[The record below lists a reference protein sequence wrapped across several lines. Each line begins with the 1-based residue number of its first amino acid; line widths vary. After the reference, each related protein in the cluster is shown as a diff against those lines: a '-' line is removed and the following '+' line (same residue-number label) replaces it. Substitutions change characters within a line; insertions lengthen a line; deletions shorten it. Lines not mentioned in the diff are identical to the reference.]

1 MKVHELARRADIPA
15 HVVRYY
21 ARIGLL
27 KPSRNPENRYRTFS
41 AADLDRLRFIRS
53 ARALGYALDEIALF
67 LRRLES
73 GEGSWPWLR
82 EQLEDRRRHTQNMLN
97 QFQYQ
102 AHHLDRLLQDTA
114 HQTRAGC
121 ALPEVARWLADHLVA
136 MQPDRDG
143 QVSPTMAAPQQNGPG
158 AGGQRVVI
166 DPMDRAVI
174 MALRQSG
181 NS

>member
-1 MKVHELARRADIPA
+1 M
-15 HVVRYY
+15 
-21 ARIGLL
+21 LL
-27 KPSRNPENRYRTFS
+27 Q
-41 AADLDRLRFIRS
+41 
-53 ARALGYALDEIALF
+53 
-67 LRRLES
+67 RLES
-73 GEGSWPWLR
+73 GEASWPWLC
-82 EQLEDRRRHTQNMLN
+82 EWFEDRRRHTRQTLDRLRR
-97 QFQYQ
+97 QS
-102 AHHLDRLLQDTA
+102 HHLDRLLQDTA

>member
-114 HQTRAGC
+114 HRARAGC
-121 ALPEVARWLADHLVA
+121 ALPEVVRWLADHLVA
-136 MQPDRDG
+136 MQPDHDG
-143 QVSPTMAAPQQNGPG
+143 QISPAKAATRKGRLG
-158 AGGQRVVI
+158 ASGRRFAT
-166 DPMDRAVI
+166 DPMDKPVT
-174 MALRQSG
+174 MVLQQSE

>member
-1 MKVHELARRADIPA
+1 MKVHELAHRAHTPA

-27 KPSRNPENRYRTFS
+27 KPARNPENRYRTFS
-41 AADLDRLRFIRS
+41 TADLDRLCFIRS
-53 ARALGYALDEIALF
+53 ARVLGYSLDEIAL
-67 LRRLES
+67 LLQRLES
-73 GEGSWPWLR
+73 GEASWPWLC
-82 EQLEDRRRHTQNMLN
+82 EWFEDRRRHTRQTLDRLRR
-97 QFQYQ
+97 QS
-102 AHHLDRLLQDTA
+102 HHLDRLLQDTA

-158 AGGQRVVI
+158 VGGQRVVI
-166 DPMDRAVI
+166 DPMDRAVT
-174 MALRQSG
+174 MALRQGGST
-181 NS
+181 

>member
-1 MKVHELARRADIPA
+1 MKAHELARRANIPT

-27 KPSRNPENRYRTFS
+27 KPARNPEYRYRTIS
-41 AADLDRLRFIRS
+41 TADLDRLCFIRS
-53 ARALGYALDEIALF
+53 ARVLGYSLDEIAL
-67 LRRLES
+67 LLQPLES
-73 GEGSWPWLR
+73 GEASWPWLC
-82 EQLEDRRRHTQNMLN
+82 EWFEDRRRHTRQTLDRLRR
-97 QFQYQ
+97 QS
-102 AHHLDRLLQDTA
+102 HHLDRLLQDTA